1 MALVHG
7 SCDPK
12 FEQVR
17 NQLQQFIES
26 GEEIGAAITVNI
38 DGKDVI
44 DLWGGH
50 TDVERTRPWDRDTIV
65 TVFSLTKNVLS
76 LAVLILVDRG
86 VLSISDKVAKF
97 WPEFAAKGKENVEIR
112 HILSH
117 TSGVSGWESDRPL
130 SFDEICDL
138 DAAADKLAAQ
148 APWWEPGTAS
158 GYHSWTFGYL
168 LAAIVR
174 RATGSTLQQFVI
186 EEIVK
191 PLGADFQF
199 GVSESDLGRTT
210 DVLATAM
217 PPLGP
222 GMGPQPGSIAAKTMN
237 PLPIPLDFG
246 NTPAWRQGNILS
258 ASGHSTAR
266 GLNRILSA
274 ISLGGCVDGKRLLSR
289 ETLDLVFEEQSNG
302 VDLVVGAPL
311 RFGVGFALTGAEG
324 PTAYL
329 PKGRV
334 CFWAGLGGSL
344 AVMDLDRKLTIT
356 YAMNKMSMAGL
367 GNAAAR
373 SYVKAIYEALDD
385 E

>member
-1 MALVHG
+1 MAQVHG
-7 SCDPK
+7 TCDPK

-17 NQLQQFIES
+17 ARLQQLIES

-38 DGKDVI
+38 DGKNIV
-44 DLWGGH
+44 DLWGGYTDKEH
-50 TDVERTRPWDRDTIV
+50 TQPWDKDTIV
-65 TVFSLTKNVLS
+65 SIFSLTKNVLS

-86 VLSISDKVAKF
+86 VLSVTDKVSRF
-97 WPEFAAKGKENVEIR
+97 WPEFAANGKEDVEIR

-117 TSGVSGWESDRPL
+117 TSGVSGWESDKPL
-130 SFDEICDL
+130 TFDDICDL
-138 DAAADKLAAQ
+138 DAAADKLATQ

-174 RATGSTLQQFVI
+174 RATGSTLQEFVV

-199 GVSESDLGRTT
+199 GVSESDLPRTA
-210 DVLATAM
+210 DVIAAAM

-222 GMGPQPGSIAAKTMN
+222 GMGPQPGSITAKSMN
-237 PLPIPLDFG
+237 PPPMPLDFG
-246 NTPAWRQGNILS
+246 NGPAWRQGNILS
-258 ASGHSTAR
+258 GSGHSSAR
-266 GLNRILSA
+266 ALNRILSTV
-274 ISLGGCVDGKRLLSR
+274 SLGGSVDGKRLLSQQ
-289 ETLDLVFEEQSNG
+289 TLDLIFEEQSNG

-311 RFGVGFALTGAEG
+311 RFGVGFGLTVDDG
-324 PTAYL
+324 PAAYI

-356 YAMNKMSMAGL
+356 YVMNKMTMTGL
-367 GNAAAR
+367 GNNAAK
-373 SYVKAIYEALDD
+373 SYVKAIYEALGDA
-385 E
+385 